1 MLRRI
6 GRYQIVRL
14 LGGGGMGE
22 VYLAVDPSIGRNVA
36 IKTIL
41 LRKYGDTSDKDFL
54 LERLH
59 REARSAGTLS
69 HPNIV
74 TIHDFVEQGELAC
87 LVMEYIEGKTLREL
101 VRSDQALDPET
112 AISVLRQTAVALDYA
127 HSKSVIHRDIK
138 PANIIIQKSGLAK
151 ILDFGV
157 AKLPSSH
164 SLTETGFS
172 VGTPDYM
179 SPEQYRVGPVDG
191 RADQFSLAVIA
202 FEMLTGVQPFAADT
216 PLKVM
221 YKVIHEQPPCAEEL
235 NSSLI
240 PEVGRV
246 LCKALEKDPSSRF
259 ESCGHFVEALEG
271 ALERAPG
278 WRAVTRQARI
288 PRRTPRAVEVAAEE
302 ETAASGETPTPAAAP
317 PAEIKPVEPEP
328 RPEEIPLR
336 RTPIPGPPT
345 PRRTPVPP
353 KKPSQLGNVLAA
365 LGGVLLLGLFVLVAL
380 KPWSNQTSSNQ
391 KETRPVET
399 PVEKL
404 KPLAITTPSI
414 LPEVAEG
421 GSYSQF
427 VMTSGGSPPT
437 RWSVSSGDL
446 PAGLSIE
453 SATGLISGTP
463 NKAGQYQFTLRA
475 TDNVQAIATQEF
487 NLRVSPASP
496 KAAPLPRITTASL
509 PGGAVGKAYSHRLQA
524 WGGSPPYRWSARAE
538 TLPPGLALDSETGT
552 LDGTPQRAGTFRF
565 TAQVTDNEGANAT
578 RGFSFTANRTTP
590 PPSIQT
596 PRELPAGTVG
606 RAYSHPLSASG
617 GEPPYSWSLETGT
630 LPPGLS
636 LDSSR
641 GMILGTP
648 TSEGTFEFTLRLTD
662 RTEVGATQPFT
673 FTASRVIPPPVITT
687 SGTLQRGIT
696 RLGYSQR
703 LSASGGRPPY
713 NWSVASGTLPPGLSL
728 DSAREVVAGTP
739 TREGTYTF
747 SLGMTD
753 SAQAQAKPQQ
763 VSLRVAPRLVILSPA
778 VLPTATAGR
787 SYAYALAAGGGS
799 PSRQWSLTG
808 GSLPPG
814 LSLDSSRGVID
825 GTPGKTEQFHFSIRV
840 SDADQETAPADFT
853 LTVAPLE
860 GKIVWQGEL
869 EINAP
874 LIIQGR
880 YASRGTLSGEL
891 PGTPVKVD
899 VLEPPGVSLVKPPG
913 PGVGW
918 KNMVLNSPHQKQT
931 RIVLHWTEIRP

>member
-101 VRSDQALDPET
+101 VRSDEALDPET

-127 HSKSVIHRDIK
+127 HSKGVIHRDIK
-138 PANIIIQKSGLAK
+138 PANIIMQKSGLAK

-302 ETAASGETPTPAAAP
+302 ETAASGETPSPPPAAP

-328 RPEEIPLR
+328 RLEEIPLR

-353 KKPSQLGNVLAA
+353 KKPTQLGNVLAA
-365 LGGVLLLGLFVLVAL
+365 LGGVLLLGLFVLVAF
-380 KPWSNQTSSNQ
+380 KPWFNQSSSNQ
-391 KETRPVET
+391 KESRPVET

-404 KPLAITTPSI
+404 KPLAITTPSV
-414 LPEVAEG
+414 LPEGSQG
-421 GSYSQF
+421 GAYSQ
-427 VMTSGGSPPT
+427 VAMTSGGSPPT
-437 RWSVSSGDL
+437 HWSVSSGDL

-463 NKAGQYQFTLRA
+463 ARAGQYQFTLRA
-475 TDNVQAIATQEF
+475 TDNAQTMATQEF
-487 NLRVSPASP
+487 SLRVNPASP
-496 KAAPLPRITTASL
+496 TAAPLPRITTASL

-524 WGGSPPYRWSARAE
+524 SGGSPPYRWSARAE

-552 LDGTPQRAGTFRF
+552 LDGTPQRAGTFKLSV
-565 TAQVTDNEGANAT
+565 QVTDTDGANAT
-578 RGFSFTANRTTP
+578 RGFSFTATPRLTIDTP
-590 PPSIQT
+590 P
-596 PRELPAGTVG
+596 ELPAGTVKG
-606 RAYSHPLSASG
+606 AYSQPLKASG

-630 LPPGLS
+630 LPPELS

-641 GMILGTP
+641 EMILGTP
-648 TSEGTFEFTLRLTD
+648 TSEDKFDFTLRVTD
-662 RTEVGATQPFT
+662 RAGASATQSFT
-673 FTASRVIPPPVITT
+673 FTASQIIPPPVIKT

-696 RLGYSQR
+696 GMGYSQM

-713 NWSVASGTLPPGLSL
+713 NWSVASGALPPGLSL
-728 DSAREVVAGTP
+728 DSAKGLIGGTP
-739 TREGTYTF
+739 TRAGPYQF

-753 SAQAQAKPQQ
+753 SAPAPAKPQQ
-763 VSLRVAPRLVILSPA
+763 VSLRVVSQLVILSPTL
-778 VLPTATAGR
+778 LPTATAGR
-787 SYAYALAAGGGS
+787 SYAYALAAVGGS
-799 PSRQWSLTG
+799 PSYRWSLAG
-808 GSLPPG
+808 GSLPPD

-825 GTPGKTEQFHFSIRV
+825 GTPAKTGQFRFKVRV
-840 SDADQETAPADFT
+840 SDGDQETPPADFT
-853 LTVAPLE
+853 LTVTPLQGE
-860 GKIVWQGEL
+860 IVWQGEL

-891 PGTPVKVD
+891 PGTPVKLE

-931 RIVLHWTEIRP
+931 RIVLRWTEIR